1 MNRTNGTDNI
11 DCNLTI
17 KSMLAWFNVVESISS
32 GRDSSTYL
40 MWADTYIPECEIETI
55 QIYNESNLIN
65 FTDGSYCKNISEA
78 DEAAVFCIHTKQ
90 TVNCT
95 SLTYESEKNFQRK
108 ELKIRNGEI
117 LRLCESEE
125 VSEGS
130 PLAKTQFNIQPDI
143 KNA

>member
-1 MNRTNGTDNI
+1 MNRTNGTEKI

-17 KSMLAWFNVVESISS
+17 NSMLAWFNVVESINPKDISS

-40 MWADTYIPECEIETI
+40 MWADTYIPECENATI
-55 QIYNESNLIN
+55 QIYDESKLIKL
-65 FTDGSYCKNISEA
+65 TDRYCKNENKT
-78 DEAAVFCIHTKQ
+78 DEAAVFCIHTNQ
-90 TVNCT
+90 TGNCT
-95 SLTYESEKNFQRK
+95 FLEKNVQRK
-108 ELKIRNGEI
+108 ELKIRKGEI